1 MVASNSSMHFQSNC
15 QTPYS
20 TDGRAINLACRKVV
34 QYVSFAD
41 RTDDSSGHGTHVA
54 GIAAGSSS
62 LAYGVLINNS
72 LQVFHNKG
80 RHVFG

>member
-1 MVASNSSMHFQSNC
+1 MVASNSSLHFQANC

-54 GIAAGSSS
+54 GIASGSSYLS
-62 LAYGVLINNS
+62 YGVRIVTALLS
-72 LQVFHNKG
+72 LTISF
-80 RHVFG
+80 